1 MVEVQRTHFGFF
13 VNLKMST
20 VAILALPP
28 YPAEATLAEAAA
40 ADITKAKLLGEE
52 LQRYILKA
60 NPTDDF
66 TPVML
71 DWQMPELSP
80 ILQAI
85 VVLTVRAQAQKTR
98 EDVLAQLVNI
108 AASLQACLV

>member
-1 MVEVQRTHFGFF
+1 
-13 VNLKMST
+13 MST